1 MQASEKDAK
10 LCRGAA
16 LEKAGLPV
24 PMPDVDHPVVETVA
38 DIGWC
43 ESGSMGPVPLS
54 ATEIAA
60 WCDGMGERLTPWEFS
75 MVRRMSA
82 SFCAGLQSE
91 RAPYQ
96 PVVVRMALASAGF
109 IG

>member
-24 PMPDVDHPVVETVA
+24 PMPDVDHSVIETVA

-43 ESGSMGPVPLS
+43 ESGGIAPVPLS

-60 WCDGMGERLTPWEFS
+60 WCDGMGEHLTPWEFS